1 MSKLLNMLI
10 LRLLPQKKTFGP
22 EMVKIYTRKNLYTGF
37 RVKGEKE
44 LQSDIFY
51 MYTGF
56 RVKSPI
62 KLEY

>member
-10 LRLLPQKKTFGP
+10 IRLVPQKKTFDP

-37 RVKGEKE
+37 CVKGEKE

-51 MYTGF
+51 ICAGF